1 MLRYRLF
8 LPVEGAD
15 DAGDADIVDLEGG
28 RFARSVFTGL
38 YEDGY
43 RFAYARQ
50 LEWLADSGLVLRGP
64 LRMRFVRDERDTAD
78 PADFATE
85 LIWPVAAPGRAA
97 PTRLRATSRA
107 TG

>member
-1 MLRYRLF
+1 M
-8 LPVEGAD
+8 
-15 DAGDADIVDLEGG
+15 DLEGG

-85 LIWPVAAPGRAA
+85 LIWPVAAPAPGRADEA
-97 PTRLRATSRA
+97 PRDLSRDWL
-107 TG
+107 TP